1 MSCGVG
7 QQLLAWGPPRAESM
21 ALKRPKKEDACSQFP
36 FGASAEESGVVTAA
50 TWVAAM
56 AWVRS
61 LAWELLYG
69 MGMVKKKAGGFM
81 LIVEKN

>member
-1 MSCGVG
+1 MGSGSSVAVSCGVG

-21 ALKRPKKEDACSQFP
+21 ALKRPKKEDSCSQFP

-56 AWVRS
+56 AWVLS
-61 LAWELLYG
+61 LALELLYAID
-69 MGMVKKKAGGFM
+69 M
-81 LIVEKN
+81 IQ